1 MTRKIRQARRSIT
14 RELFER
20 AYVDVLTLTL
30 RDLLVQLPDAQ
41 IIELAVIEHYDEA
54 EPEQLALFDREGNS
68 CP

>member
-14 RELFER
+14 RELFEH
-20 AYVDVLTLTL
+20 AHVDVLTLTL

-54 EPEQLALFDREGNS
+54 EPEQLALFDREGNP